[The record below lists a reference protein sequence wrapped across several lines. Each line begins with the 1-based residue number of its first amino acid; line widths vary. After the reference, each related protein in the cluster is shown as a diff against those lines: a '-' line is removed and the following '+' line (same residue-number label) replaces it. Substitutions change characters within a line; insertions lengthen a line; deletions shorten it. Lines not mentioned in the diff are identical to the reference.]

1 MFGNVLGRPLKLLDQ
16 MSIWNYTWK
25 KFPVGEFYIM
35 ERILKV
41 SPLCCQEKAFFKGS
55 IS

>member
-41 SPLCCQEKAFFKGS
+41 SFIPPLLSGKS
-55 IS
+55 LL